1 MRSEDD
7 EEGQVSDEQM
17 EEQKEV
23 KKKKFRG
30 VSDIIDYTIK
40 EKIGEGTFGQ
50 VLVGISARD
59 KDSVALKRIILHNDQ
74 EGMPVT
80 SIREIQLLKRCNH
93 HNIIS
98 LKEMAF
104 SKGDKKEKSRGQ
116 MYMVFPYMDHDLAGL
131 LENHLVKLDPKVIKS
146 YTKQMFCGLE
156 YLHHVILNQI
166 TARRI

>member
-1 MRSEDD
+1 MRSEEE
-7 EEGQVSDEQM
+7 EEGEVSDEQI
-17 EEQKEV
+17 EEPTVV
-23 KKKKFRG
+23 KKKFKG
-30 VSDIIDYTIK
+30 VSDIIDYKIQ

-59 KDSVALKRIILHNDQ
+59 KDKVALKRIILHNDQ

-104 SKGDKKEKSRGQ
+104 SKGII
-116 MYMVFPYMDHDLAGL
+116 YL
-131 LENHLVKLDPKVIKS
+131 L
-146 YTKQMFCGLE
+146 
-156 YLHHVILNQI
+156 
-166 TARRI
+166 